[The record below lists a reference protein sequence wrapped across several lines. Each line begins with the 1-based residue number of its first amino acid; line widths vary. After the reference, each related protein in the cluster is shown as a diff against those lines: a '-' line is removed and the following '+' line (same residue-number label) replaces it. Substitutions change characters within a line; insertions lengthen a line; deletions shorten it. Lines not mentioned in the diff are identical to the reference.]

1 MREFILP
8 HLFDLVCLGVS
19 MALFTAYNVFIWWRL
34 KGNPIYTVQGAT
46 SMARKSWVVQV
57 MEERSDILAVQTL
70 RNSTMAATFLASTAI
85 LLSVG
90 VLTLTGQA
98 EKIGET
104 WRTLNLFGST
114 EQSMLAIK
122 LLILLGNLFV
132 AFFSFSS
139 SIRLFNHVGF
149 MINVP
154 CSERDYSTSITFV
167 AIQLDR
173 AARHFHNGM
182 RAFYFMVPLVF
193 WFFGPLL
200 LVAATMVMIA
210 VIYGIDKTPAM
221 DYDYIS
227 TFSHKR
233 CKL

>member
-8 HLFDLVCLGVS
+8 HLFDLVCLGIS
-19 MALFTAYNVFIWWRL
+19 MALFTLYNLFIWWQLRR
-34 KGNPIYTVQGAT
+34 NPIYTLQGAT
-46 SMARKSWVVQV
+46 SLARKSWAVQV
-57 MEERSDILAVQTL
+57 MEEHNDILAVQTL

-90 VLTLTGQA
+90 VLSLTGQA
-98 EKIGET
+98 EQVGQA
-104 WRTLNLFGST
+104 WRALNFFGSL
-114 EQSMLAIK
+114 EQSMLTIK

-173 AARHFHNGM
+173 AAKHFHNGM
-182 RAFYFMVPLVF
+182 RAYYFVVPLVF

-200 LVAATMVMIA
+200 LVAATVLMI
-210 VIYGIDKTPAM
+210 VVVYFIDKTPAM
-221 DYDYIS
+221 DYDYMS
-227 TFSHKR
+227 SFPRKH